1 MMFLMWGFAFIAF
14 MIMALWYSYKIWG
27 GLRMVLAV
35 IVGLLLG
42 VVNIILEPFKEAY
55 RNGGIPR
62 LFATIVGVIV
72 VLMFLTFIFTR
83 V

>member
-1 MMFLMWGFAFIAF
+1 
-14 MIMALWYSYKIWG
+14 
-27 GLRMVLAV
+27 MVLAV